1 MNHPINIA
9 IQNNPYISKLF
20 GFFFFGMVLKYC
32 NIWYDETGMLYS
44 ASLKKVSM
52 QNQTIWKWIFMVLL
66 ILVNRAYCI
75 ILFTILVF
83 LRRRGGAQLFV
94 FLFGFFLYNLQ
105 ILWGFKIN
113 SECWYVVGIAV
124 FFVVS
129 RSHLFSFLFVF
140 AGYQNT
146 IQSNNVFFMLS
157 STVDLCK

>member
-1 MNHPINIA
+1 MTKQVCFTLHH
-9 IQNNPYISKLF
+9 
-20 GFFFFGMVLKYC
+20 
-32 NIWYDETGMLYS
+32 W
-44 ASLKKVSM
+44 KKFQCKIKQFESEFS
-52 QNQTIWKWIFMVLL
+52 WFLL

-75 ILFTILVF
+75 IYYSCIFKEE
-83 LRRRGGAQLFV
+83 GWAQLFV

-146 IQSNNVFFMLS
+146 IQSNNVFFYVIVNSRSLQINS
-157 STVDLCK
+157 IYVCVFSVQEV

>member
-1 MNHPINIA
+1 MTKQVCFTLHH
-9 IQNNPYISKLF
+9 
-20 GFFFFGMVLKYC
+20 
-32 NIWYDETGMLYS
+32 W
-44 ASLKKVSM
+44 KKFQCKIKQFESEFL
-52 QNQTIWKWIFMVLL
+52 WFLL

-75 ILFTILVF
+75 IYYSCIYKEE
-83 LRRRGGAQLFV
+83 GWAQLFV
-94 FLFGFFLYNLQ
+94 FLFVFFLYNLQ

-146 IQSNNVFFMLS
+146 IQSNNVFFYVIVNSRSLQINS
-157 STVDLCK
+157 IYVCVFSVQEV

>member
-1 MNHPINIA
+1 MIWRNRYALLCIIEKSFNA
-9 IQNNPYISKLF
+9 KSNNLKVNF
-20 GFFFFGMVLKYC
+20 HGF
-32 NIWYDETGMLYS
+32 
-44 ASLKKVSM
+44 
-52 QNQTIWKWIFMVLL
+52 LL

-83 LRRRGGAQLFV
+83 SRRRGGAQLFV

>member
-1 MNHPINIA
+1 MTKQVCFTLHH
-9 IQNNPYISKLF
+9 
-20 GFFFFGMVLKYC
+20 
-32 NIWYDETGMLYS
+32 W
-44 ASLKKVSM
+44 KKFQCKIKQFESEFL
-52 QNQTIWKWIFMVLL
+52 WLLL

-75 ILFTILVF
+75 IYYSCIYKEE
-83 LRRRGGAQLFV
+83 GWAQLFV
-94 FLFGFFLYNLQ
+94 FLFVFFLYNLQ

-146 IQSNNVFFMLS
+146 IQSNNVFFYVIVNSRSLQINS
-157 STVDLCK
+157 IYVCVFSVQEV

>member
-1 MNHPINIA
+1 MTKQVCFTLHH
-9 IQNNPYISKLF
+9 
-20 GFFFFGMVLKYC
+20 
-32 NIWYDETGMLYS
+32 W
-44 ASLKKVSM
+44 KKFQCKIKQFESEFS
-52 QNQTIWKWIFMVLL
+52 WFLL

-83 LRRRGGAQLFV
+83 SRRRGGAQLFV

-146 IQSNNVFFMLS
+146 IQSNNVFFYVIVNSRSLQINS
-157 STVDLCK
+157 IYVCVFSVQEV

>member
-1 MNHPINIA
+1 MTKQVCFTLHH
-9 IQNNPYISKLF
+9 
-20 GFFFFGMVLKYC
+20 
-32 NIWYDETGMLYS
+32 W
-44 ASLKKVSM
+44 KKFQCKIKQFESEFS
-52 QNQTIWKWIFMVLL
+52 WFLL

-83 LRRRGGAQLFV
+83 SRRRGGAQLFV

>member
-1 MNHPINIA
+1 MKHPINIA

-44 ASLKKVSM
+44 ASLKKLSI
-52 QNQTIWKWIFMVLL
+52 QNQTIWKWIFMVFANSCKPC
-66 ILVNRAYCI
+66 ILYY
-75 ILFTILVF
+75 LFTILVIS
-83 LRRRGGAQLFV
+83 RRRGGRNVLF
-94 FLFGFFLYNLQ
+94 FCSFFFLYNLQ

>member
-1 MNHPINIA
+1 MTKQVCFTLHH
-9 IQNNPYISKLF
+9 
-20 GFFFFGMVLKYC
+20 
-32 NIWYDETGMLYS
+32 W
-44 ASLKKVSM
+44 KKFQCKIKQFEGEFS
-52 QNQTIWKWIFMVLL
+52 WFLL

-75 ILFTILVF
+75 ILFTIIVF
-83 LRRRGGAQLFV
+83 SRRRGGAQLFV

-146 IQSNNVFFMLS
+146 IQSNNVFFYVIVNSRSLQINS
-157 STVDLCK
+157 IYVCVFSVQEV